1 MICLFDPHSRS
12 KGLAAVR
19 GWKLEKKKMKMMDV
33 VGIRVLSFKPIFVMK
48 KTMEEEKREI
58 SCAATR
64 STSMMVPCG
73 YRFHPRDEEL
83 LVYLKRK
90 IHNLPLP
97 CDIIKE
103 VELYKYDPSELTG
116 LF

>member
-33 VGIRVLSFKPIFVMK
+33 VGIRVLTFKSIFVMK

-58 SCAATR
+58 FL
-64 STSMMVPCG
+64 CG
-73 YRFHPRDEEL
+73 FLEF
-83 LVYLKRK
+83 
-90 IHNLPLP
+90 
-97 CDIIKE
+97 CF
-103 VELYKYDPSELTG
+103 VEIVEDLGFSFGWGKNSARLNI
-116 LF
+116 

>member
-1 MICLFDPHSRS
+1 MCRWSICNLIFLGE
-12 KGLAAVR
+12 KYR
-19 GWKLEKKKMKMMDV
+19 G
-33 VGIRVLSFKPIFVMK
+33 
-48 KTMEEEKREI
+48 REI
-58 SCAATR
+58 LSSCSSHRGREREIYCAATR
-64 STSMMVPCG
+64 STSMAVPYG
-73 YRFHPRDEEL
+73 YRFHPTDEEL